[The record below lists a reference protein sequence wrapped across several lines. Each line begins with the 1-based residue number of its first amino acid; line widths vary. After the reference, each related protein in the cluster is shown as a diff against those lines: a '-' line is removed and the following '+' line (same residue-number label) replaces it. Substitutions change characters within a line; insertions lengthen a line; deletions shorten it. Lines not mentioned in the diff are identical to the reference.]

1 MSTVTTDAKAVVQGY
16 LDALLAGDLEGIRAC
31 FAPDATWTIYGDLPI
46 AGPWHGRDAIV
57 DDFLG
62 TVGWD
67 LFEAGSGPEFEFPT
81 LIGEGNTVALEW
93 RVTARSAAGAEAIM
107 GSTWARAATSPITS
121 RAGPSRP
128 AAALGNSARRVKT
141 LRSSER
147 LAFSTTSTGVEGARP
162 AATRRSASIG
172 AVVFQTYNEAV

>member
-93 RVTARSAAGAEAIM
+93 RVTARSAAGADYRNHYCGIFVVADGRIAAIREYLD
-107 GSTWARAATSPITS
+107 SEYAK
-121 RAGPSRP
+121 
-128 AAALGNSARRVKT
+128 RV
-141 LRSSER
+141 LFPD
-147 LAFSTTSTGVEGARP
+147 AD
-162 AATRRSASIG
+162 
-172 AVVFQTYNEAV
+172 

>member
-93 RVTARSAAGAEAIM
+93 RVTARSAAGADYRNHYCGIFVVDD
-107 GSTWARAATSPITS
+107 GRIATVREYLDSDYAK
-121 RAGPSRP
+121 RVLFP
-128 AAALGNSARRVKT
+128 AT
-141 LRSSER
+141 
-147 LAFSTTSTGVEGARP
+147 
-162 AATRRSASIG
+162 
-172 AVVFQTYNEAV
+172 

>member
-93 RVTARSAAGAEAIM
+93 RVTARSAAGADYRNHYCGIFVVADGRI
-107 GSTWARAATSPITS
+107 AAVREYLDSGYAKRVLFPD
-121 RAGPSRP
+121 
-128 AAALGNSARRVKT
+128 AA
-141 LRSSER
+141 
-147 LAFSTTSTGVEGARP
+147 
-162 AATRRSASIG
+162 
-172 AVVFQTYNEAV
+172 